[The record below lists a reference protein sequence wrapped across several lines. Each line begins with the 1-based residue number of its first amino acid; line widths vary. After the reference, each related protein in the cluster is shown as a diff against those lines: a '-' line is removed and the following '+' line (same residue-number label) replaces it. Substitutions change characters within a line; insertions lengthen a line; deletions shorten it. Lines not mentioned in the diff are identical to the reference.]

1 MLPAYIEEEACIRVQ
16 IAAKK
21 SLKQMKDDFIGK
33 ITTQMTQEQV
43 QSISSSVLD
52 HITLPQHPSEAV
64 AVDQVEF
71 PMLDEALP
79 ELDWQGL
86 SMMEA
91 AIRKLQETA
100 HY

>member
-1 MLPAYIEEEACIRVQ
+1 MLPAYIEEEASIRVQ
-16 IAAKK
+16 LAAKK
-21 SLKQMKDDFIGK
+21 SLKQMKDDFMGK
-33 ITTQMTQEQV
+33 ITSEMTKEQV
-43 QSISSSVLD
+43 QSISSSILD
-52 HITLPQHPSEAV
+52 HLTLPQHPSEAA
-64 AVDQVEF
+64 AVSQVDF

>member
-1 MLPAYIEEEACIRVQ
+1 MLPAYIEEEASIRVQ

-21 SLKQMKDDFIGK
+21 SLKQMKDDFMSK
-33 ITTQMTQEQV
+33 ITTEMTAEQV
-43 QSISSSVLD
+43 QSISSSILD

-64 AVDQVEF
+64 GLDQFDF
-71 PMLDEALP
+71 PRLDEALP

-86 SMMEA
+86 AMMDA

-100 HY
+100 RY